1 MIKPWKM
8 LAVVSSIVILVLV
21 FIVFI
26 SLPVPPGPAPI
37 LTTKTKVSVLEQM
50 IKKYQQKYG
59 VYPVGSECSNG
70 KVDNAKFLQAMAE
83 WGLKQE
89 DMTDAF
95 GNPIIYYRIW
105 DEKGDVVP
113 LPDFPSKPLPDEVK
127 NGDAKKIPAK
137 LSYFIWSTGPDP
149 SPGQTSDDIVRQG

>member
-83 WGLKQE
+83 WGLNQE

>member
-1 MIKPWKM
+1 MFKTW
-8 LAVVSSIVILVLV
+8 LVFSVVFCLLVLLLG
-21 FIVFI
+21 FLF
-26 SLPVPPGPAPI
+26 GPWIFHGQRHDPAWQTAMKI
-37 LTTKTKVSVLEQM
+37 DVLQQM

-83 WGLKQE
+83 WGLNQE